1 MSLKSSIVRTT
12 DAATPQGLI
21 DRAEGLART
30 RRTPS
35 QLALRRFTRNRLAVI
50 GTGLLI
56 VLLAISF
63 LLPLFVDLQPY
74 RVNLTSS
81 RVGPGAGH
89 LLGTDLSGRD
99 VFARMVYGGRVSM
112 GIGLVAGLIAVVL
125 GALLGAIS
133 GAFGGWVDMIIMRV
147 ADAFLSFPQTVVV
160 IVIAGIFGPSL
171 PLLIVILGLFQWP
184 GAARIVRSVVLTM
197 TQREFVQASRGAGAG
212 QAWLIRKHLLP
223 AALSQIVVVF
233 TLSVA
238 ICILQEAGLSF
249 LGLGVQPPLPSWGNM
264 LHDAQSITVIS
275 SMPWL
280 WIPPGVAVAVTVFCV
295 NFLGDGLRD
304 AADPKARG

>member
-1 MSLKSSIVRTT
+1 MSLKSSIVRTAT
-12 DAATPQGLI
+12 QATPQALA
-21 DRAEGLART
+21 DRAEGLAST
-30 RRTPS
+30 RRSPA
-35 QLALRRFTRNRLAVI
+35 QLAFRRFTRNRMAVA
-50 GTGLLI
+50 GTALL
-56 VLLAISF
+56 VLLLAISF

-74 RVNLTSS
+74 QVNLTSS
-81 RVGPGAGH
+81 RVPPGPGH

-112 GIGLVAGLIAVVL
+112 GIGLAAGLIAVVL
-125 GALLGAIS
+125 GALIGAVS

-171 PLLIVILGLFQWP
+171 PLLILVLGLFQWP

-249 LGLGVQPPLPSWGNM
+249 LGLGVQAPLPSWGNM

-280 WIPPGVAVAVTVFCV
+280 WVPPGVAVAVTVFCV